1 MKTIIVGAVQGYDWK
16 KIEPWLR
23 SLRLTGFDG
32 DVHLLIYGYSR
43 SSSALARISRFAQ
56 RAGVILHEC
65 TMTAKQ
71 VVVSRFNDLAK
82 LCVTF
87 NEQAWVIF
95 PDVGDIVFQKN
106 PDEFL
111 GRIEKDKR
119 IVVASEGVR
128 FSGNRWVR
136 ENLENSFPE
145 HYDAMIGETLY
156 NAGSAA
162 AKAGTWMKL
171 AADVYWM
178 SMAKAHASSHDQAAM
193 NILLRDDRYRD
204 YVLFTRANDGW
215 CFNGASSMFAKTD
228 DRVNYLER
236 WPELIDGK
244 CYVEAGLAV
253 MFHHYTRDAGTK
265 ARVLRRLESGTW

>member
-1 MKTIIVGAVQGYDWK
+1 MKTIIVGAVQGYEWK
-16 KIEPWLR
+16 KIEPWFR

-32 DVHLLIYGYSR
+32 EVHLMIYGYAR
-43 SSSALARISRFAQ
+43 ASSALAKITRTAQ
-56 RAGVILHEC
+56 REGVNLHEC

-82 LCVTF
+82 LCGLF
-87 NEQAWVIF
+87 DEQAWVIF
-95 PDVGDIVFQKN
+95 PDVGDIVFQRN

-111 GRIEKDKR
+111 ARIQKDKR
-119 IVVASEGVR
+119 IVVASEGVS

-136 ENLENSFPE
+136 ENLEHSFPE
-145 HYDAMIGETLY
+145 HYDALIGETLY
-156 NAGSAA
+156 NAGSVAA
-162 AKAGTWMKL
+162 RAGTWMRL

-178 SMAKAHASSHDQAAM
+178 SMSKAQATSHDQAAL
-193 NILLRDDRYRD
+193 NILLRSERYKD
-204 YVLFTRANDGW
+204 HVLFTRANDGW
-215 CFNGASSMFAKTD
+215 CFNGASSIFAKPE

-253 MFHHYTRDAGTK
+253 MFHHYTRDVGTK
-265 ARVLRRLESGTW
+265 RRVLKRLETGTW